1 MGTPPLVEADIKD
14 GRRVSDAVRK
24 AIPVRRAF
32 WAYFVGPE
40 EWRLVI
46 VTSLVDSQGP
56 IAAYDTLQRAIPA
69 GTLPL
74 RRVTVLG
81 PSDSLVKRLAST
93 PRSEGAVTIT
103 SSAGSTASG
112 SVDSIYF
119 YPKV

>member
-1 MGTPPLVEADIKD
+1 MGTPPLVDADIKD
-14 GRRVSDAVRK
+14 GRRVVEAIRNAIAVRQ
-24 AIPVRRAF
+24 AF
-32 WAYFVGPE
+32 WAHFAGPE

-46 VTSLVDSQGP
+46 VTPLVDSQGP

-74 RRVTVLG
+74 RRVAVLG
-81 PSDSLVKRLAST
+81 PSDPLVKRLAST
-93 PRSEGAVTIT
+93 PRSEGAVTVT